1 MEVDV
6 SDVLHDAV
14 DSLHAGSLY
23 AVMRADPWTRRTFDN
38 GLDSALG
45 REALTLIQQYAMDST
60 RLGIP
65 LLLMEEAVH
74 GLMAIDA
81 TTFPTGLC
89 VASTWNPDLVRQMGR
104 TVAGQTAG
112 RGASVCLGPVLDIAV
127 DPRWS
132 RTEETYGEDPYLA
145 GVMGSAAVAGIGEG
159 ISGAGNTVAALKHFA
174 AYGSPRGGHNGAPS
188 DVNAMQL
195 YNMHLPAFRR
205 AVSEGAS
212 MVMTSYNTVDGVPVT
227 CNAYL
232 LDTLLRGE
240 WGYDG
245 VVISDLYSIDGIA
258 GAGVAADLQEAA
270 VKALSAGCD
279 IDLGGSAYRHLP
291 EAVRAGAVDE
301 ALLDRA
307 VSRVLRLKFELGLF
321 DRSCGR
327 GGSEERISADEAL
340 SGAGLAYR
348 VASEGIVLLENK
360 GGLLPLSRDSVRRI
374 AVIGPNADAPYNMLG
389 DYTAPQREGKTVT
402 VLEGIRSA
410 FPDAEVVYAKGCAVR
425 DTAGSA
431 EGIAEAVEAARQAD
445 VVVLVLGGSSARDFR
460 TSYAHTGAAEVSSSV
475 SDMESGEG
483 MDRATLRLAG
493 SQEALLR
500 AVASA
505 GRPLVTV
512 YIEGRPLD
520 MEIASELSGALLT
533 AWYPGEQGGNAI
545 AAVIAGDVSPSGRL
559 PLSVPRSS
567 GPAAC
572 LLSAGDFKG
581 LYRHARESSLSFRV
595 WLGLYFIFL

>member
-1 MEVDV
+1 M
-6 SDVLHDAV
+6 
-14 DSLHAGSLY
+14 
-23 AVMRADPWTRRTFDN
+23 
-38 GLDSALG
+38 
-45 REALTLIQQYAMDST
+45 
-60 RLGIP
+60 
-65 LLLMEEAVH
+65 
-74 GLMAIDA
+74 
-81 TTFPTGLC
+81 
-89 VASTWNPDLVRQMGR
+89 
-104 TVAGQTAG
+104 
-112 RGASVCLGPVLDIAV
+112 
-127 DPRWS
+127 
-132 RTEETYGEDPYLA
+132 
-145 GVMGSAAVAGIGEG
+145 
-159 ISGAGNTVAALKHFA
+159 
-174 AYGSPRGGHNGAPS
+174 
-188 DVNAMQL
+188 
-195 YNMHLPAFRR
+195 
-205 AVSEGAS
+205 
-212 MVMTSYNTVDGVPVT
+212 
-227 CNAYL
+227 
-232 LDTLLRGE
+232 
-240 WGYDG
+240 
-245 VVISDLYSIDGIA
+245 
-258 GAGVAADLQEAA
+258 
-270 VKALSAGCD
+270 
-279 IDLGGSAYRHLP
+279 
-291 EAVRAGAVDE
+291 
-301 ALLDRA
+301 
-307 VSRVLRLKFELGLF
+307 
-321 DRSCGR
+321 
-327 GGSEERISADEAL
+327 
-340 SGAGLAYR
+340 
-348 VASEGIVLLENK
+348 
-360 GGLLPLSRDSVRRI
+360 
-374 AVIGPNADAPYNMLG
+374 
-389 DYTAPQREGKTVT
+389 
-402 VLEGIRSA
+402 
-410 FPDAEVVYAKGCAVR
+410 VYAKGCAVR

>member
-1 MEVDV
+1 
-6 SDVLHDAV
+6 
-14 DSLHAGSLY
+14 
-23 AVMRADPWTRRTFDN
+23 
-38 GLDSALG
+38 
-45 REALTLIQQYAMDST
+45 
-60 RLGIP
+60 
-65 LLLMEEAVH
+65 
-74 GLMAIDA
+74 
-81 TTFPTGLC
+81 
-89 VASTWNPDLVRQMGR
+89 
-104 TVAGQTAG
+104 
-112 RGASVCLGPVLDIAV
+112 
-127 DPRWS
+127 
-132 RTEETYGEDPYLA
+132 
-145 GVMGSAAVAGIGEG
+145 
-159 ISGAGNTVAALKHFA
+159 
-174 AYGSPRGGHNGAPS
+174 
-188 DVNAMQL
+188 MQL

-360 GGLLPLSRDSVRRI
+360 GGLQPLSRDSVRRI